1 MEILFALEAL
11 GEMSV
16 TEIADDLAVSRE
28 QISRSVSF
36 FGQRRFHR
44 QAAQSGKAQ
53 CNHPFADAKGSDL
66 LHDQESK
73 VVEDLRGRLSV
84 LDGPEKEAFIGASR
98 KAALAIKKVF
108 GLKKKEIQESR

>member
-16 TEIADDLAVSRE
+16 TEIADNLAVSRE
-28 QISRSVSF
+28 QISRSVSLLVKDGF
-36 FGQRRFHR
+36 VDKQRNPKRRNATIHSLT
-44 QAAQSGKAQ
+44 Q
-53 CNHPFADAKGSDL
+53 KGSDL
-66 LHDQESK
+66 LLDQESK

-98 KAALAIKKVF
+98 KATLAIKKVF